1 MQTVLLEIK
10 NDKAYQLLKDLE
22 DLKIIKVLNRAT
34 KTDKQLPL
42 SEQFAGSLKLS
53 EEDYDRFQQ
62 HLNEVRNEWDRNI

>member
-1 MQTVLLEIK
+1 MQTVVLEIK

-62 HLNEVRNEWDRNI
+62 HLTAVRNEWDRNI